1 MNIYIN
7 GLGNVSPQVTTDN
20 ADFLTEPVNK
30 QDTSFACIDPDY
42 KSILQKANLRRMSR
56 LIKFGMYSAQQ
67 CLIDSKVE
75 NLDAIITGT
84 GLGCLKDT
92 EKFLIDIYGNDEGV
106 LSPTKFMQSTHNTL
120 SGQIALM
127 LNCEQYNFTYVHRGA
142 SFESALLDG
151 IMLIEEEANNIL
163 VGGLD
168 ELTDTYLAVT
178 KRMKMWRRDAISQLD
193 LFSNKQSGSIAG
205 EGASFFMLSKEQSST
220 SYAKIKGL
228 KILFKPK
235 SIETIYGE
243 MQALIQDAGLE
254 MGAIDVVVLGMNGD
268 QEQDKL
274 YDELI
279 ERYFQDKQLT
289 AFKHLCGE
297 YKTASA
303 FGLWTAAQMLGKQN
317 IPEVLKLNKSA
328 SPILKNV
335 LVYNCYNNSNH
346 SLLLLQDVNA

>member
-7 GLGNVSPQVTTDN
+7 GLGNVSPQVTTDSKV
-20 ADFLTEPVNK
+20 FLEEPINK
-30 QDTSFACIDPDY
+30 EGVSFWCIDPDY
-42 KSILQKANLRRMSR
+42 KAILQKANLRRMSR
-56 LIKFGMYSAQQ
+56 LIKFGIYAAQQ
-67 CLIDSKVE
+67 CLLDANVE
-75 NLDAIITGT
+75 DLDAILTGT
-84 GLGCLKDT
+84 GLGCQKDT

-127 LNCEQYNFTYVHRGA
+127 LNCENYNFTYVHRGA

-151 IMLIEEEANNIL
+151 VMLIEEGAKNVL

-168 ELTDTYLAVT
+168 ELTETYLT
-178 KRMKMWRRDAISQLD
+178 ITNRMKMWRKEQINQLD
-193 LFSNKQSGSIAG
+193 LFSDKQSGTIAG
-205 EGASFFMLSKEQSST
+205 EGASFFLLSKEPT
-220 SYAKIKGL
+220 PKSYAKIKGM

-235 SIETIYGE
+235 SIEAIHAE
-243 MQALIQDAGLE
+243 MASLLNDSDIAFEDL
-254 MGAIDVVVLGMNGD
+254 DVVVLGVNGD
-268 QEQDKL
+268 PAQDKL
-274 YDELI
+274 YDDLKEK
-279 ERYFQDKQLT
+279 YFQEIQLT

-303 FGLWTAAQMLGKQN
+303 FGMWTAAQILGKQN
-317 IPEVLKLNKSA
+317 IPEVLKLNKNDK
-328 SPILKNV
+328 PRLKNV

>member
-7 GLGNVSPQVTTDN
+7 GLGNVSPQITTN
-20 ADFLTEPVNK
+20 NESFLEEPLNK
-30 QDTSFACIDPDY
+30 EGVSFWCIDPDY
-42 KSILQKANLRRMSR
+42 KAILQKANLRRMSR
-56 LIKFGMYSAQQ
+56 LIKFGIYSAQQ
-67 CLIDSKVE
+67 CLLDSNVE
-75 NLDAIITGT
+75 NLDAILTGT
-84 GLGCLKDT
+84 GLGCQKDT

-127 LNCEQYNFTYVHRGA
+127 LNCEKYNFTYVHRGA

-151 IMLIEEEANNIL
+151 AMLIEEGARNVL

-168 ELTDTYLAVT
+168 ELTETYLT
-178 KRMKMWRRDAISQLD
+178 ITNRMKMWRRDAINQLNLYSD
-193 LFSNKQSGSIAG
+193 KKPGTIAG
-205 EGASFFMLSKEQSST
+205 EGASFFLLSKEQT
-220 SYAKIKGL
+220 EKSYAKIKGM

-235 SIETIYGE
+235 SIEAIYTE
-243 MQALIQDAGLE
+243 MDSMLKEAGIDKDSL
-254 MGAIDVVVLGMNGD
+254 DVVVLGVNGD
-268 QEQDKL
+268 PLQDKL
-274 YDELI
+274 YDDLI
-279 ERYFQDKQLT
+279 EKYFQEKQIT

-303 FGLWTAAQMLGKQN
+303 FGMWTAAQILGKQN
-317 IPEVLKLNKSA
+317 IPEVLKINNVDKSR
-328 SPILKNV
+328 LKNV